1 MAEITAGM
9 VKELRELTGL
19 GMMECKK
26 ALTEA
31 AGDMKKA
38 EDLLRI
44 KSGAKA
50 SKAAGRVAA
59 EGVIGSYITPDGK
72 TGALVEV
79 NSETDFVAK
88 NDDFIQLAKEAAK
101 LVAENDPA
109 DIDALSK
116 LKMASGQTVEE
127 ARQALIMKLG
137 ENMTVRRIARF
148 ATSGKLSVYLHGNKI
163 GVMVDL
169 NGGDETLGKDIA
181 MHVAASKPIA
191 VSKEQVPAENIERER
206 AAAAENSRIR
216 ISLDKVSTNV
226 MIADASASE
235 FTSSAVR
242 LTLPVRRCLTE
253 RATGR
258 NTPTRVT
265 VRVSRSTRRSAPLQ
279 AQRLPWQR
287 SGAARTSTSPLMRTS
302 SPSFRSPILHG
313 ENLPRKQQHHRTS
326 LLSMPRLRERSAIMC
341 KSTTYP
347 RDETRP
353 STSLSAPMP
362 CSAACCEP

>member
-26 ALTEA
+26 ALAETD
-31 AGDMKKA
+31 GDMKKA

-59 EGVIGSYITPDGK
+59 EGVIGSYITADGK
-72 TGALVEV
+72 TGALVEL

-88 NDDFIQLAKEAAK
+88 NDEFVQLAKDAAK

-109 DIDALSK
+109 DLEALSK
-116 LKMASGQTVEE
+116 LKLASGQTVEE

-148 ATSGKLSVYLHGNKI
+148 ATSGKLSSYLHGNKI

-169 NGGDETLGKDIA
+169 SGGDETLGKDIA

-191 VSKEQVPAENIERER
+191 VSKENVPAENIERER
-206 AAAAENSRIR
+206 EIAKARALESGKPANIVDKIVEGSVAKFLAEVTLLGQPFVKNPDETVEKLLKSKSATVNTFTMFVVGEGIEKKVVDYAAEVAAAA
-216 ISLDKVSTNV
+216 KV
-226 MIADASASE
+226 
-235 FTSSAVR
+235 
-242 LTLPVRRCLTE
+242 
-253 RATGR
+253 
-258 NTPTRVT
+258 
-265 VRVSRSTRRSAPLQ
+265 
-279 AQRLPWQR
+279 
-287 SGAARTSTSPLMRTS
+287 
-302 SPSFRSPILHG
+302 
-313 ENLPRKQQHHRTS
+313 
-326 LLSMPRLRERSAIMC
+326 
-341 KSTTYP
+341 
-347 RDETRP
+347 
-353 STSLSAPMP
+353 
-362 CSAACCEP
+362 